1 MVRTGIA
8 TSETIGEVLENAGTP
23 LSYGATAESWRTA
36 LTSISGEDTTIA
48 PRQTE
53 EVTGWMSTN
62 ETVLKNFNKD
72 AGVFTV
78 DITFVKD
85 GDSIE
90 VDSVTL
96 NGIDGVKE
104 DDHYEF
110 ASITSALKDVDLVY
124 TIDGETTTVKKTY
137 ETFTDDV
144 IIVA

>member
-36 LTSISGEDTTIA
+36 LTSISGEDTTIE

-62 ETVLKNFNKD
+62 ETVLKTFNKD
-72 AGVFTV
+72 ENIFTV

-90 VDSVTL
+90 VDNVTL
-96 NGIDGVKE
+96 NGVDGIRE
-104 DDHYEF
+104 NDHYEF
-110 ASITSALKDVDLVY
+110 ANITAPLVDVDLIY
-124 TIDGETTTVKKTY
+124 TIEGETTTVKKTY
-137 ETFTDDV
+137 ETFADDV